1 MSGFGPAVLFWY
13 IFPLVV
19 FFACRFLVSAL
30 SLKERFGLKAPDL
43 AVPFL
48 VIGIHQLSKIT
59 FEQSITPY
67 YLISILLL
75 GILLAVFQAYY
86 YEEIQYG
93 RYIKMYWRSIFL
105 FTLIFH
111 VVLIILNIVT
121 YL

>member
-1 MSGFGPAVLFWY
+1 MSGFRPAVLFWY

-30 SLKERFGLKAPDL
+30 SLKVRSSLKACDL

-48 VIGIHQLSKIT
+48 VIGIHQLSKNT

-111 VVLIILNIVT
+111 VVLIILNIVK

>member
-75 GILLAVFQAYY
+75 GIL
-86 YEEIQYG
+86 
-93 RYIKMYWRSIFL
+93 
-105 FTLIFH
+105 
-111 VVLIILNIVT
+111 
-121 YL
+121 

>member
-48 VIGIHQLSKIT
+48 VIGIHQLSKNT

-67 YLISILLL
+67 YL
-75 GILLAVFQAYY
+75 ILLAVFQAYY
-86 YEEIQYG
+86 YEEIQYC

>member
-48 VIGIHQLSKIT
+48 VIGGKL
-59 FEQSITPY
+59 
-67 YLISILLL
+67 
-75 GILLAVFQAYY
+75 
-86 YEEIQYG
+86 
-93 RYIKMYWRSIFL
+93 
-105 FTLIFH
+105 
-111 VVLIILNIVT
+111 
-121 YL
+121 